1 MRKLF
6 FIALVLMVIG
16 TVSFGSRDKR
26 PICIIAKEWAVAK
39 VEAGQLPTTIEEL
52 NKYRVAY
59 RRAAFETMS
68 PDQRSSMW
76 RQHITKFRASRE
88 FNAAQLAL
96 IDESLEFLKT
106 AFHQKNDVQYEAL
119 KSQIPGLFPSKAD
132 QKQFALLGVPD
143 NAPAVVGLLRN
154 VASVEAGRSSLIA
167 SAGLGLTISLM
178 TALLMRSTALA
189 GAHAKARGPDVES
202 FGFNPATGRVS
213 TAPSSRGGPK
223 RMPGEEA
230 PSSEANDDQHGK
242 NQQNIQRA
250 DAIVQHVLTV
260 DKQLIHR
267 GLIHRDEYKPR
278 W

>member
-16 TVSFGSRDKR
+16 TVSFGSRDNR
-26 PICIIAKEWAVAK
+26 SICIIAKEWAVAK
-39 VEAGQLPTTIEEL
+39 VEAGQLPATIEEL

-154 VASVEAGRSSLIA
+154 VGFGGGGTFFADCECRIGADNFIDDCPSHAIDCLGGSGCQGTWAGCGVFWLQPCNGTCFYGTIIARRAEEDAWRRSAERRSQRP
-167 SAGLGLTISLM
+167 SA
-178 TALLMRSTALA
+178 RQESTE
-189 GAHAKARGPDVES
+189 H
-202 FGFNPATGRVS
+202 PAC
-213 TAPSSRGGPK
+213 
-223 RMPGEEA
+223 
-230 PSSEANDDQHGK
+230 
-242 NQQNIQRA
+242 
-250 DAIVQHVLTV
+250 
-260 DKQLIHR
+260 
-267 GLIHRDEYKPR
+267 
-278 W
+278 